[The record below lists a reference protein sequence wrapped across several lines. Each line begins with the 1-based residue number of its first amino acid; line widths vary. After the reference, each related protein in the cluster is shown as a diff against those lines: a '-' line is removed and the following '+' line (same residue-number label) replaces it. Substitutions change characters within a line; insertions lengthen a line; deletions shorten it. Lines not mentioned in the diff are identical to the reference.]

1 MSFPGYHSLNIS
13 LHGTKLQQVDQHRHL
28 GLVFQ
33 TDLRWKAQ
41 LATKIT
47 KCRRLLHQLLRLR
60 GNLNRTALSAIYQT
74 YIRPIVEYG
83 SLAMSNISAAQEDSL
98 ERLQR
103 RAARICLRIPLFQPV
118 HHSAILHCLDWA
130 TMSSRRKLR
139 QLQLGHSIYYGDVP
153 PHLAQ
158 PGLVQRTQPVEYDLR
173 TPRVFA
179 LPTTRTTRH
188 RDSPLNLASFYFNN
202 LPPSIKSIKKPSC
215 FKKEIKLLILSSV
228 CACSQ
233 HPWINLTSWSLRL
246 WGIHSNI

>member
-1 MSFPGYHSLNIS
+1 
-13 LHGTKLQQVDQHRHL
+13 
-28 GLVFQ
+28 
-33 TDLRWKAQ
+33 
-41 LATKIT
+41 
-47 KCRRLLHQLLRLR
+47 
-60 GNLNRTALSAIYQT
+60 
-74 YIRPIVEYG
+74 
-83 SLAMSNISAAQEDSL
+83 MSNISAAQEDSL

-118 HHSAILHCLDWA
+118 HHSAILHCLAWA

-202 LPPSIKSIKKPSC
+202 LPPSIIAAYIIICMCLFTTPVNIFNFLITVPSIAY
-215 FKKEIKLLILSSV
+215 I
-228 CACSQ
+228 
-233 HPWINLTSWSLRL
+233 
-246 WGIHSNI
+246 